1 MKPTQ
6 HAISNYEPS
15 TFRTEI
21 HSTTGECDRATNIQ
35 NAANHCSHYQ
45 LMTNPPQLSPGQR
58 VLLNDTPAE
67 VIRTQAVGDI
77 DYLRAYIEGEGAK
90 TVCLDDVKIQPSES
104 GIETLSDFQLDSLHP
119 DHEAVSA
126 QWFDLHTQATKLK
139 LAHEQGQLLSISNS
153 LVRLEPYQLDAV
165 NWVMQKLRQRAL
177 IGDDVGLG
185 KTIEAGL
192 ILKELAARN
201 RADRVLFV
209 VPAHLQKKWIRD
221 MDRFFDVD
229 LTVADR
235 AWVDGERR
243 RLGEEAN
250 IWDQDQQQLVTSMAF
265 LRRDEFQPALQDAFW
280 DVVVVDEAHKAAKRG
295 DSPSKT
301 AQMVDTITGNSDSL
315 LLLSATPHDGKGEAF
330 RSLVEYIDPFL
341 VAENRELSQE
351 TVDRVMIRRG
361 KTDIYDEDGDRVFPD
376 REVNS
381 VSISMTHDERQFY
394 RAVTDYVKNVYNRS
408 EKLNEPAVGFAMAL
422 MQKRLVSSVGAI
434 HATLRRRLDD
444 LLDEEAET
452 DGLSEEAR
460 AYLDGEDL
468 DEDDKQHA
476 EDEIAGLTVT
486 STDEQLHEEIDT
498 LRDLVSLAEDLPVD
512 SKAQK
517 VRRFISQLLEEQ
529 PNEKLLL
536 FTEYRDTLDYL
547 LEYVEDEPWADE
559 ILVIHGDV
567 DKDERARIEDEFNHG
582 QSRLLFAT
590 DAASEGIDLQH
601 SCHIMAN
608 YELPW
613 NPNRLEQR
621 IGRIHRYGQEEEVT
635 VWNFLFDDTRE
646 SEIFEMLQTKVEEIR
661 SQLGNTAD
669 VLGIL
674 DDIDV
679 DSLIMES
686 IENDEPPSATKAELE
701 ELIEERQRTLEE
713 WYERSLVDTSTFD
726 AESRRQI
733 QQVVDESADV
743 YGSEGDIREFFE
755 RAVEAFG
762 GDFEKRGTNLYEAAL
777 PDGIASPDHDATFGP
792 FTFDRDFAM
801 DHEDITYLAPD
812 TDVLQRLMARV
823 LEDERGEVGLKLLP
837 FVDTPGITYNYRVAF
852 EDGTGDVI
860 REETIPVFVDAAHED
875 AQQALGERVVEGDS
889 IAAKPDVDALQTV
902 LDAQSDLR
910 AAADRYVSA
919 RVTEIKNQ
927 LQEKRHDE
935 TARELEN
942 LEEYA
947 QSERDRIESFIKEYE
962 RKADAGSDMDIAIRG
977 QQERLEQLEARIET
991 RRNELRR
998 REQIIS
1004 LAPEV
1009 ENYCLT
1015 LPL

>member
-1 MKPTQ
+1 
-6 HAISNYEPS
+6 
-15 TFRTEI
+15 
-21 HSTTGECDRATNIQ
+21 
-35 NAANHCSHYQ
+35 
-45 LMTNPPQLSPGQR
+45 
-58 VLLNDTPAE
+58 
-67 VIRTQAVGDI
+67 
-77 DYLRAYIEGEGAK
+77 
-90 TVCLDDVKIQPSES
+90 
-104 GIETLSDFQLDSLHP
+104 
-119 DHEAVSA
+119 
-126 QWFDLHTQATKLK
+126 
-139 LAHEQGQLLSISNS
+139 
-153 LVRLEPYQLDAV
+153 
-165 NWVMQKLRQRAL
+165 
-177 IGDDVGLG
+177 
-185 KTIEAGL
+185 
-192 ILKELAARN
+192 
-201 RADRVLFV
+201 
-209 VPAHLQKKWIRD
+209 
-221 MDRFFDVD
+221 
-229 LTVADR
+229 
-235 AWVDGERR
+235 
-243 RLGEEAN
+243 
-250 IWDQDQQQLVTSMAF
+250 MAF
-265 LRRDEFQPALQDAFW
+265 LRQDEFRPALRDAFW
-280 DVVVVDEAHKAAKRG
+280 DVGVVDEAHKAAKRG
-295 DSPSKT
+295 ASPSKT
-301 AQMVDTITGNSDSL
+301 ANTVETVADNSDSL

-361 KTDIYDEDGDRVFPD
+361 KTDIYDDDGERIFPD

-381 VSISMTHDERQFY
+381 VSVSMTHDERGFY

-434 HATLRRRLDD
+434 HATLRRRLND
-444 LLDEEAET
+444 LLDEQTAT
-452 DGLSEEAR
+452 DELSEAAE

-468 DEDDKQHA
+468 NEDDKQRA
-476 EDEIAGLTVT
+476 EAEIGGLTVA
-486 STDEQLHEEIDT
+486 SNDEQLQEEIDT
-498 LRDLVSLAEDLPVD
+498 LRYLVSLAEDLPVD

-517 VRRFISQLLEEQ
+517 VRRFISQLFEEQ
-529 PNEKLLL
+529 PDEKLLL

-547 LEYVEDEPWADE
+547 LDFVKDEPWADE

-567 DKDERARIEDEFNHG
+567 DKEERTRIEDEFNHG

-621 IGRIHRYGQEEEVT
+621 IGRIHRYGQDKEVK

-661 SQLGNTAD
+661 SKLGNTAD

-686 IENDEPPSATKAELE
+686 IRNDEPPSATKEELE

-733 QQVVDESADV
+733 QEVVDDSEDV
-743 YGSEGDIREFFE
+743 YGSAGDIREFFE
-755 RAVEAFG
+755 QAVEAFG
-762 GDFEKRGTNLYEAAL
+762 GEFEKRGTNLYQAEL
-777 PDGIASPDHDATFGP
+777 PDDIRPPNVNTPFGP
-792 FTFDRDFAM
+792 FTFDREFAM
-801 DHEDITYLAPD
+801 EHEDITFVAPD

-823 LEDERGEVGLKLLP
+823 LEDDRGVVGLKLLP

-852 EDGTGDVI
+852 EDGTGEAI
-860 REETIPVFVDAAHED
+860 REETIPVFVDAEQRD
-875 AQQALGERVVEGDS
+875 AQQALGERVVEGETVS
-889 IAAKPDVDALQTV
+889 AKPDGDDLRTTMDAE
-902 LDAQSDLR
+902 DDLR
-910 AAADRYVSA
+910 AAADRYVSV
-919 RVTEIKNQ
+919 RVTEIKSN
-927 LQEKRHDE
+927 LRSKRHEE

-942 LEEYA
+942 LNEYA
-947 QSERDRIESFIKEYE
+947 QAERERIESFIEEYE
-962 RKADAGSDMDIAIRG
+962 RKSEAGSDMDIAIRG
-977 QQERLEQLEARIET
+977 QRERLEKLEDRIET
-991 RRNELRR
+991 RRQELKR
-998 REQIIS
+998 RERVIS

>member
-1 MKPTQ
+1 
-6 HAISNYEPS
+6 
-15 TFRTEI
+15 
-21 HSTTGECDRATNIQ
+21 
-35 NAANHCSHYQ
+35 
-45 LMTNPPQLSPGQR
+45 MTNSTQFSPGQR
-58 VLLNDTPAE
+58 VILNGAPAE
-67 VIRTQAVGDI
+67 VIKTQTVGEI
-77 DYLRAYIEGEGAK
+77 EYLRAYIDGEGAK
-90 TVCLDDVKIQPSES
+90 TVCLDDVEIQPNRS
-104 GIETLSDFQLDSLHP
+104 GIEELSNHQIGDLHP
-119 DHEAVSA
+119 DHDAVAA

-235 AWVDGERR
+235 AWVEGERR

-250 IWDQDQQQLVTSMAF
+250 IWNQDQQQLVTSMAF
-265 LRRDEFQPALQDAFW
+265 LRQDEFRPALQDAFW

-295 DSPSKT
+295 ESPSKT
-301 AQMVDTITGNSDSL
+301 ANMVDTVTGNSDSL

-361 KTDIYDEDGDRVFPD
+361 KTAIYDEDGERVFPD

-381 VSISMTHDERQFY
+381 VSVSMTHDERQFY

-476 EDEIAGLTVT
+476 EDEIGGLTVT
-486 STDEQLHEEIDT
+486 STDEQLQEEIDT

-529 PNEKLLL
+529 PDEKLLL

-547 LEYVEDEPWADE
+547 LDFVQDEPWADE

-567 DKDERARIEDEFNHG
+567 DKEERARIEDEFNHG

-621 IGRIHRYGQEEEVT
+621 IGRIHRYGQEEEVK

-686 IENDEPPSATKAELE
+686 IENDEPPSATKEELE
-701 ELIEERQRTLEE
+701 EMIEERQRTLEE

-733 QQVVDESADV
+733 QEVVDESEDV

-762 GDFEKRGTNLYEAAL
+762 GEFEKRGTNLYQAEL
-777 PDGIASPDHDATFGP
+777 PDGINSPGQDATFGP

-823 LEDERGEVGLKLLP
+823 LEDDRGEVGLKLLP

-860 REETIPVFVDAAHED
+860 REETIPVFVDAAQED
-875 AQQALGERVVEGDS
+875 AQQALGERVIEGNS
-889 IAAKPDVDALQTV
+889 VAAKPDVDGLRTV

-910 AAADRYVSA
+910 TAADRYVSV
-919 RVTEIKNQ
+919 RVNEIKNY
-927 LQEKRHDE
+927 LQEKRYEE

-947 QSERDRIESFIKEYE
+947 QAERERIESFIEEYE

-977 QQERLEQLEARIET
+977 QQERLEQLEDRIET
-991 RRNELRR
+991 RREELRR

>member
-1 MKPTQ
+1 MTD
-6 HAISNYEPS
+6 A
-15 TFRTEI
+15 TF
-21 HSTTGECDRATNIQ
+21 
-35 NAANHCSHYQ
+35 
-45 LMTNPPQLSPGQR
+45 SPGQQI
-58 VLLNDTPAE
+58 VLNGTSAE
-67 VIRTQAVGDI
+67 VIQTRTVGDI
-77 DYLRAYIEGEGAK
+77 EYLRAYIDGEGVK
-90 TVCLDDVKIQPSES
+90 TVCLDDVDVQPHQTGLERLPSQ
-104 GIETLSDFQLDSLHP
+104 QLDDLHP
-119 DHEAVSA
+119 DHDSVSA

-153 LVRLEPYQLDAV
+153 LVRLEPYQLACV

-192 ILKELAARN
+192 ILKELSARN
-201 RADRVLFV
+201 CADRVLFV

-221 MDRFFDVD
+221 MDRFFDID

-235 AWVDGERR
+235 AWVEGERR
-243 RLGEEAN
+243 RLGEETN
-250 IWDQDQQQLVTSMAF
+250 IWNQDQQQLVTSMAF
-265 LRRDEFQPALQDAFW
+265 LRQDEFRPALRDAFW

-301 AQMVDTITGNSDSL
+301 ANMVETVAGNSDSL

-330 RSLVEYIDPFL
+330 RSLIEYIDPFL
-341 VAENRELSQE
+341 VGENRELGQE

-361 KTDIYDEDGDRVFPD
+361 KTDIYDDDGERIFPD

-381 VSISMTHDERQFY
+381 ASVSMTHDERQFY

-434 HATLRRRLDD
+434 HATLRRRLTD
-444 LLDEEAET
+444 LLDEQTAT
-452 DGLSEEAR
+452 DELSEEAE

-468 DEDDKQHA
+468 DEDDKQQA
-476 EDEIAGLTVT
+476 EDEIAGLTIA
-486 STDEQLHEEIDT
+486 SNDEQLQEEIDT

-529 PNEKLLL
+529 PDEKLLL

-547 LEYVEDEPWADE
+547 LEFVQDEPWADE

-567 DKDERARIEDEFNHG
+567 DKEERAHIEDEFNHG

-621 IGRIHRYGQEEEVT
+621 IGRIHRYGQDKEVK
-635 VWNFLFDDTRE
+635 VWNFLFEDTRE

-661 SQLGNTAD
+661 SKLGNTAD

-686 IENDEPPSATKAELE
+686 IQNDEPPSATKEELE
-701 ELIEERQRTLEE
+701 ELIEERQRTLKE

-733 QQVVDESADV
+733 QEVVDESEDV

-755 RAVEAFG
+755 QAVRAFG
-762 GDFEKRGTNLYEAAL
+762 GEFENRGTNLYQAEL
-777 PDGIASPDHDATFGP
+777 PKDIRPPNVDATFGP
-792 FTFDRDFAM
+792 FTFDREFAM
-801 DHEDITYLAPD
+801 EHEDITFVAPD

-823 LEDERGEVGLKLLP
+823 LEDDRGEVGLKLLP

-852 EDGTGDVI
+852 EDGTRKVI
-860 REETIPVFVDAAHED
+860 REETIPVFVDAEQRD
-875 AQQALGERVVEGDS
+875 AQQALGERVVEGETVS
-889 IAAKPDVDALQTV
+889 AKPDATDLRAVMDAE
-902 LDAQSDLR
+902 DNLR
-910 AAADRYVSA
+910 AAADRYVSV
-919 RVTEIKNQ
+919 RVDEIKGD
-927 LQEKRHDE
+927 LRSKRNEE

-942 LEEYA
+942 LNEYA
-947 QSERDRIESFIKEYE
+947 QAERERIESFIEEYE
-962 RKADAGSDMDIAIRG
+962 RKSKAGSDMDIAIRG
-977 QQERLEQLEARIET
+977 QRERLEKLEERIET
-991 RRNELRR
+991 RRGELKR
-998 REQIIS
+998 REQVIS
-1004 LAPEV
+1004 LAPKV
-1009 ENYCLT
+1009 ENYCLA

>member
-1 MKPTQ
+1 M
-6 HAISNYEPS
+6 S
-15 TFRTEI
+15 EI
-21 HSTTGECDRATNIQ
+21 VF
-35 NAANHCSHYQ
+35 
-45 LMTNPPQLSPGQR
+45 SPGQQ
-58 VLLNDTPAE
+58 VLLNGRSAE
-67 VIRTQAVGDI
+67 VIQTQTVGDI
-77 DYLRAYIEGEGAK
+77 EYLRVYIDGGGTK
-90 TVCLDDVKIQPSES
+90 TVCLDDVDIEVEQS
-104 GIETLSDFQLDSLHP
+104 GIDSLADQQPENLHP

-153 LVRLEPYQLDAV
+153 LVRLEPYQLACV

-192 ILKELAARN
+192 ILKELSARN

-221 MDRFFDVD
+221 MDRFFDID

-235 AWVDGERR
+235 AWVEGERR

-250 IWDQDQQQLVTSMAF
+250 IWNQDHQQLVTSMAF
-265 LRRDEFQPALQDAFW
+265 LRQEEFRPALQDAFW

-295 DSPSKT
+295 ESPSKT
-301 AQMVDTITGNSDSL
+301 AKTIETVAGTSDSL

-341 VAENRELSQE
+341 VAEDQELSQE

-361 KTDIYDEDGDRVFPD
+361 KTDIFDDDGERIFPD

-394 RAVTDYVKNVYNRS
+394 RAVTDYVQNVYNRS
-408 EKLNEPAVGFAMAL
+408 DKLNEPAVGFAMAL

-434 HATLRRRLDD
+434 HATLRRRLED
-444 LLDEEAET
+444 LLDEEATTEE
-452 DGLSEEAR
+452 LSEDAE
-460 AYLDGEDL
+460 AYLDGQDL
-468 DEDDKQHA
+468 DEDAKQLA
-476 EDEIAGLTVT
+476 EDELAGLTIA
-486 STDEQLHEEIDT
+486 SNDAQLEEEIDT
-498 LRDLVSLAEDLPVD
+498 LRDLVALAEDLPVD

-529 PNEKLLL
+529 PEEKLLL

-547 LEYVEDEPWADE
+547 LEFVEDEPWADE
-559 ILVIHGDV
+559 ILVIHGGV
-567 DKDERARIEDEFNHG
+567 DKEERARIEDEFNHG

-621 IGRIHRYGQEEEVT
+621 IGRIHRYGQEDEVK
-635 VWNFLFDDTRE
+635 VWNFLFEDTRE

-661 SQLGNTAD
+661 TKLGNTAD

-679 DSLIMES
+679 DGLIMKS
-686 IENDEPPSATKAELE
+686 IQNDDPPSATKEELE
-701 ELIEERQRTLEE
+701 EMIEERQQTLEE
-713 WYERSLVDTSTFD
+713 WYDRSLVDTSTFD
-726 AESRRQI
+726 AESRQQI
-733 QQVVDESADV
+733 QEVVDDSEDV
-743 YGSEGDIREFFE
+743 YGSAGDIRDFFQQ
-755 RAVEAFG
+755 AVEAFG
-762 GDFEKRGTNLYEAAL
+762 GEFEKRGTNLYEATL
-777 PDGIASPDHDATFGP
+777 PAELHPTTGDEPYGP
-792 FTFDRDFAM
+792 FTFDREFAM
-801 DHEDITYLAPD
+801 DHEDITYIAPD
-812 TDVLQRLMARV
+812 TKVVQQLMERV
-823 LEDERGEVGLKLLP
+823 LNDSRGEVGIKLLP

-852 EDGTGDVI
+852 EDGTGEIV
-860 REETIPVFVDAAHED
+860 REETLPVFVDVDQQD
-875 AQQALGERVVEGDS
+875 AQQVLGERVIEGDTVT
-889 IAAKPDVDALQTV
+889 AKPAVDEVRTV
-902 LDAQSDLR
+902 LDAREELR
-910 AAADRYVSA
+910 NAADRYVSA
-919 RVTEIKNQ
+919 QVNEIKAD
-927 LQEKRHDE
+927 LQEMRHEE
-935 TARELEN
+935 TTRELEN
-942 LEEYA
+942 LDEYA
-947 QSERDRIESFIKEYE
+947 QAERERIESFIEDYE
-962 RKADAGSDMDIAIRG
+962 RKAEAGSDMDIAIRG
-977 QQERLEQLEARIET
+977 QQERLEQLQERIDT
-991 RRNELRR
+991 RRAELKR

-1004 LAPEV
+1004 LAPTV
-1009 ENYCLT
+1009 DNYCLT
-1015 LPL
+1015 FPL

>member
-1 MKPTQ
+1 V
-6 HAISNYEPS
+6 I
-15 TFRTEI
+15 
-21 HSTTGECDRATNIQ
+21 
-35 NAANHCSHYQ
+35 
-45 LMTNPPQLSPGQR
+45 
-58 VLLNDTPAE
+58 LNDTPAE
-67 VIRTQAVGDI
+67 VIRTRTVGDTE
-77 DYLRAYIEGEGAK
+77 YLRAYIDGEGVK
-90 TVCLDDVKIQPSES
+90 TVCLDDVDVQPYQS
-104 GIETLSDFQLDSLHP
+104 GLDELDDQQLDTLHP
-119 DHEAVSA
+119 DHDAVSA

-192 ILKELAARN
+192 ILKELSARN

-250 IWDQDQQQLVTSMAF
+250 IWNQDQQQLVTSMAF
-265 LRRDEFQPALQDAFW
+265 LRQDEFRPALRDAFW

-301 AQMVDTITGNSDSL
+301 AKMVDAVTGNSDPL

-330 RSLVEYIDPFL
+330 RSLVEYVDPFL
-341 VAENRELSQE
+341 VAENRELPQD

-361 KTDIYDEDGDRVFPD
+361 KTDIYDDDGERVFPD
-376 REVNS
+376 REVDS
-381 VSISMTHDERQFY
+381 VSVSMTHDERQFY

-444 LLDEEAET
+444 LLDEEAAT
-452 DGLSEEAR
+452 DGLSEEAQ
-460 AYLDGEDL
+460 AYLEGEDL
-468 DEDDKQHA
+468 DEDDKQNA
-476 EDEIAGLTVT
+476 EDEIAGLTVI
-486 STDEQLHEEIDT
+486 SNDNQLQKEIDT
-498 LRDLVSLAEDLPVD
+498 LRDLVSLAESLPVD

-529 PNEKLLL
+529 PGEKLLL

-547 LEYVEDEPWADE
+547 LDFVEDEPWADE

-567 DKDERARIEDEFNHG
+567 DKEERARIEDEFNHG

-621 IGRIHRYGQEEEVT
+621 IGRIHRYGQDKEVK

-679 DSLIMES
+679 DSIIMES

-733 QQVVDESADV
+733 QQVVDESEDV

-755 RAVEAFG
+755 RAIEAFG
-762 GDFEKRGTNLYEAAL
+762 GNFERRGTNLYQAEL
-777 PDGIASPDHDATFGP
+777 PEGINSPDQDSTFGP

-801 DHEDITYLAPD
+801 EHEDITYLAPD

-837 FVDTPGITYNYRVAF
+837 FIDTPGITYNYRVAF

-860 REETIPVFVDAAHED
+860 REETIPVFVDAGQRD
-875 AQQALGERVVEGDS
+875 AQQALGERVVEGDTV
-889 IAAKPDVDALQTV
+889 AAKPDEDDLRSV
-902 LDAQSDLR
+902 LDTQDDLR

-919 RVTEIKNQ
+919 RVSEIKDTLRN
-927 LQEKRHDE
+927 KRHE
-935 TARELEN
+935 EASRELQD
-942 LEEYA
+942 LDKYA
-947 QSERDRIESFIKEYE
+947 QSERERIESFIEDYE

-977 QQERLEQLEARIET
+977 QQERLEQLEDRIET
-991 RRNELRR
+991 RREELQR

-1004 LAPEV
+1004 IAPEV

>member
-1 MKPTQ
+1 
-6 HAISNYEPS
+6 
-15 TFRTEI
+15 
-21 HSTTGECDRATNIQ
+21 
-35 NAANHCSHYQ
+35 
-45 LMTNPPQLSPGQR
+45 MTNPTQFSPGQR
-58 VLLNDTPAE
+58 VILNGAPAE
-67 VIRTQAVGDI
+67 VIKTQTVGEI
-77 DYLRAYIEGEGAK
+77 EYLRAYIDGESAK
-90 TVCLDDVKIQPSES
+90 TVCLDDVEIQPHRS
-104 GIETLSDFQLDSLHP
+104 GLEELSNQRIDDLHP
-119 DHEAVSA
+119 DHDAVSA

-250 IWDQDQQQLVTSMAF
+250 IWNQDQQQLVTSMAF
-265 LRRDEFQPALQDAFW
+265 LRQDEFRPALRDAFW
-280 DVVVVDEAHKAAKRG
+280 DVVVIDEAHKAAKRG
-295 DSPSKT
+295 ESPSKT
-301 AQMVDTITGNSDSL
+301 ANMVDTVTGTSDSL

-341 VAENRELSQE
+341 VAEDRELSQE

-361 KTDIYDEDGDRVFPD
+361 KTDIYDEDGERVFPD

-381 VSISMTHDERQFY
+381 VSVSMTHDERQFY
-394 RAVTDYVKNVYNRS
+394 RAVTDYVQNVYNRS

-444 LLDEEAET
+444 LLNEEADT

-486 STDEQLHEEIDT
+486 STDEQLQEEIDT

-529 PNEKLLL
+529 PDEKLLL

-547 LEYVEDEPWADE
+547 LEYVQDEPWTDE

-567 DKDERARIEDEFNHG
+567 DKDERTRIEDEFNRG

-601 SCHIMAN
+601 SCHTMAN

-621 IGRIHRYGQEEEVT
+621 IGRIHRYGQEEEVKL
-635 VWNFLFDDTRE
+635 WNFLFDDTRE
-646 SEIFEMLQTKVEEIR
+646 SEIFEMLQNKVEEIR

-686 IENDEPPSATKAELE
+686 IENDEPASATREELE
-701 ELIEERQRTLEE
+701 EMIEERQRTLEE

-733 QQVVDESADV
+733 QEVVDESEDV

-755 RAVEAFG
+755 QAIEAFG
-762 GDFEKRGTNLYEAAL
+762 GEFEKRGTNLYQAEL
-777 PDGIASPDHDATFGP
+777 PEDIRPPNTDATFGP
-792 FTFDRDFAM
+792 FTFDREFAM
-801 DHEDITYLAPD
+801 EHEDITFVAPD

-823 LEDERGEVGLKLLP
+823 LEDDRGEVGLKLLP
-837 FVDTPGITYNYRVAF
+837 FVDTPGITYDYRVSF
-852 EDGTGDVI
+852 EDGTGEVI
-860 REETIPVFVDAAHED
+860 REETIPIFVDAEQRD
-875 AQQALGERVVEGDS
+875 AQQALGERVVEGETVS
-889 IAAKPDVDALQTV
+889 AKPDGNNLRTVIDAE
-902 LDAQSDLR
+902 DDLR
-910 AAADRYVSA
+910 GAADRYVSV
-919 RVTEIKNQ
+919 RVNEIKSK
-927 LQEKRHDE
+927 LRSKRHEE
-935 TARELEN
+935 TAQELEN
-942 LEEYA
+942 LEQYA
-947 QSERDRIESFIKEYE
+947 RAERERIESFIEEYE
-962 RKADAGSDMDIAIRG
+962 RKSEAGSDMDIAIRS
-977 QQERLEQLEARIET
+977 QRERLEKLEERIET
-991 RRNELRR
+991 RRQELKR
-998 REQIIS
+998 REQVIS

>member
-1 MKPTQ
+1 MT
-6 HAISNYEPS
+6 
-15 TFRTEI
+15 
-21 HSTTGECDRATNIQ
+21 
-35 NAANHCSHYQ
+35 ANF
-45 LMTNPPQLSPGQR
+45 SPGQR
-58 VLLNDTPAE
+58 VMLNGSRAE
-67 VIRTQAVGDI
+67 VIQTQTVGNL
-77 DYLRAYIEGEGAK
+77 DYIRAYIDGKGVK
-90 TVCLDDVKIQPSES
+90 TVCLDDVDVEPCQDQLK
-104 GIETLSDFQLDSLHP
+104 TLASQQLDELHP
-119 DHEAVSA
+119 NHDTVSA

-192 ILKELAARN
+192 ILKELSARN

-221 MDRFFDVD
+221 MDRFFDID

-235 AWVDGERR
+235 AWVEGERR
-243 RLGEEAN
+243 RLGEETN
-250 IWDQDQQQLVTSMAF
+250 IWEQDQQQLVTSMAF
-265 LRRDEFQPALQDAFW
+265 LRQDEFQPELRDAFW
-280 DVVVVDEAHKAAKRG
+280 DAVVVDEAHKAAKRG

-301 AQMVDTITGNSDSL
+301 ANMAETVTGNSDSL

-330 RSLVEYIDPFL
+330 RSLVEYVDPFL
-341 VAENRELSQE
+341 VAEDRELSRE

-361 KTDIYDEDGDRVFPD
+361 KEGIYDEDGERVFPD

-381 VSISMTHDERQFY
+381 VSVRMTHDEKQFY
-394 RAVTDYVKNVYNRS
+394 REVTDYVKNVYNRS

-434 HATLRRRLDD
+434 HATLRRRLTD
-444 LLDEEAET
+444 LLDEETAAGEF
-452 DGLSEEAR
+452 SEAAQ

-468 DEDDKQHA
+468 EEDDKQRA
-476 EDEIAGLTVT
+476 EDEIAGITVV
-486 STDEQLHEEIDT
+486 SDDDQLQEEIDT
-498 LRDLVSLAEDLPVD
+498 LRDLVSLAENLPVD

-517 VRRFISQLLEEQ
+517 VRRFITELLEEQ

-547 LEYVEDEPWADE
+547 LEFVQDEPWADE

-567 DKDERARIEDEFNHG
+567 DKEERTRIEDEFNHG

-621 IGRIHRYGQEEEVT
+621 IGRIHRYGQEKEVK

-646 SEIFEMLQTKVEEIR
+646 SEIFDLLQTKVEEIR
-661 SQLGNTAD
+661 SKLGNTAD
-669 VLGIL
+669 VLGML
-674 DDIDV
+674 DDVDV

-686 IENDEPPSATKAELE
+686 IQNDKPPSATKRELE
-701 ELIEERQRTLEE
+701 ELIDERQRTLEE

-733 QQVVDESADV
+733 QEIVDDSENV

-755 RAVEAFG
+755 QAVTAFG
-762 GDFEKRGTNLYEAAL
+762 GEFRKKGTNLYEAEL
-777 PDGIASPDHDATFGP
+777 PAEIHPSSVDAPFGP
-792 FTFDRDFAM
+792 FTFDRDYAM
-801 DHEDITYLAPD
+801 EHDGITYLAPD

-823 LEDERGEVGLKLLP
+823 LDNERGTVGLKMLP
-837 FVDTPGITYNYRVAF
+837 FVDSPGITYNYRVSF
-852 EDGTGDVI
+852 EDGTGELI
-860 REETIPVFVDAAHED
+860 REETIPVFVDAAQRD
-875 AQQALGERVVEGDS
+875 AQQALGEKVIGGDTVTG
-889 IAAKPDVDALQTV
+889 KPDASELRSV
-902 LDAQSDLR
+902 LDVEDSLR
-910 AAADRYVSA
+910 TAADRYVS
-919 RVTEIKNQ
+919 VQVNEIKSS
-927 LQEKRHDE
+927 LRSSRHTE
-935 TARELEN
+935 TAQELEN
-942 LEEYA
+942 LNEYA
-947 QSERDRIESFIKEYE
+947 QAERERIESFIDKYK
-962 RKADAGSDMDIAIRG
+962 RKAEGGSDMNIAIRG
-977 QQERLEQLEARIET
+977 QRERLEKLEQRIEN
-991 RRNELRR
+991 RRQELRQ
-998 REQIIS
+998 REKVIS

-1009 ENYCLT
+1009 ENYCLS

>member
-1 MKPTQ
+1 MSDI
-6 HAISNYEPS
+6 A
-15 TFRTEI
+15 F
-21 HSTTGECDRATNIQ
+21 
-35 NAANHCSHYQ
+35 
-45 LMTNPPQLSPGQR
+45 SPGQQ
-58 VLLNDTPAE
+58 VLLNGRSAE
-67 VIRTQAVGDI
+67 VIQTQTVGDI
-77 DYLRAYIEGEGAK
+77 EYLRVYIDGDGTK
-90 TVCLDDVKIQPSES
+90 TVCLEDVDIEPKQS
-104 GIETLSDFQLDSLHP
+104 GIDGLGDLQLEDYHP

-153 LVRLEPYQLDAV
+153 LVRLEPYQLACV

-192 ILKELAARN
+192 ILKELSARN

-221 MDRFFDVD
+221 MDRFFDID

-235 AWVDGERR
+235 AWVEGERR

-250 IWDQDQQQLVTSMAF
+250 IWNQDHQQLVTSMAF
-265 LRRDEFQPALQDAFW
+265 LRQEEFRPALQDAFW

-295 DSPSKT
+295 ESPSKT
-301 AQMVDTITGNSDSL
+301 AKTIDTVAGTSDSL

-341 VAENRELSQE
+341 VAEDQELSQE

-361 KTDIYDEDGDRVFPD
+361 KTDIFDDDGERIFPD

-381 VSISMTHDERQFY
+381 VSVSMTHDERQFY

-408 EKLNEPAVGFAMAL
+408 DKLNEPAVGFAMAL

-444 LLDEEAET
+444 LLDEEAATEE
-452 DGLSEEAR
+452 LSADAE

-468 DEDDKQHA
+468 DEDAKQNA
-476 EDEIAGLTVT
+476 ENELAGLTIA
-486 STDEQLHEEIDT
+486 SNDAQLEEEIDT
-498 LRDLVSLAEDLPVD
+498 LRDLVALAEDLPVD

-547 LEYVEDEPWADE
+547 LDFVEDEPWADE

-621 IGRIHRYGQEEEVT
+621 IGRIHRYGQDKEVK
-635 VWNFLFDDTRE
+635 VWNFLFEDTRE

-661 SQLGNTAD
+661 TKLGNTAD

-679 DSLIMES
+679 DGLIMES
-686 IENDEPPSATKAELE
+686 IQNDDPPSATKEELE
-701 ELIEERQRTLEE
+701 EMIEERQQTLEE

-726 AESRRQI
+726 AESRQQI
-733 QQVVDESADV
+733 QEVVDASEDV
-743 YGSEGDIREFFE
+743 YGSAGDIREFFQQ
-755 RAVEAFG
+755 AVEAFG
-762 GDFEKRGTNLYEAAL
+762 GEFEKRGTNLYEATL
-777 PDGIASPDHDATFGP
+777 PAELHPTTEDEPYGP

-801 DHEDITYLAPD
+801 DHEDITYIAPD
-812 TDVLQRLMARV
+812 TDVVQQLMTRV
-823 LEDERGEVGLKLLP
+823 LDDSRGEVGIKLLP

-852 EDGTGDVI
+852 EDGTGEIV
-860 REETIPVFVDAAHED
+860 REETLPVFVDVDQQD
-875 AQQALGERVVEGDS
+875 AQQVLGERVIEGDTVT
-889 IAAKPDVDALQTV
+889 AKPDMD
-902 LDAQSDLR
+902 DLR
-910 AAADRYVSA
+910 AVLDTKDELRKAADRYVSA
-919 RVTEIKNQ
+919 QVNEIKAD
-927 LQEKRHDE
+927 LQEMRHEE
-935 TARELEN
+935 TTRELEN
-942 LEEYA
+942 LDEYA
-947 QSERDRIESFIKEYE
+947 QAERERIESFIQEYE
-962 RKADAGSDMDIAIRG
+962 RKAEAGSDMDIAIRG
-977 QQERLEQLEARIET
+977 QQERLEQLKDRIET
-991 RRNELRR
+991 RRAELKR

-1004 LAPEV
+1004 LAPTV
-1009 ENYCLT
+1009 DNYCLT
-1015 LPL
+1015 FPL

>member
-1 MKPTQ
+1 M
-6 HAISNYEPS
+6 I
-15 TFRTEI
+15 
-21 HSTTGECDRATNIQ
+21 
-35 NAANHCSHYQ
+35 
-45 LMTNPPQLSPGQR
+45 
-58 VLLNDTPAE
+58 LNGASAE
-67 VIRTQAVGDI
+67 VIQTRTVGDLQ
-77 DYLRAYIEGEGAK
+77 YLRAYIDGEGVK
-90 TVCLDDVKIQPSES
+90 TVCLDDVEIQPRQDP
-104 GIETLSDFQLDSLHP
+104 IDTVSDQQLESLHP
-119 DHEAVSA
+119 DHDAVSA

-153 LVRLEPYQLDAV
+153 LVRLEPYQLACV

-192 ILKELAARN
+192 ILKELSARN

-209 VPAHLQKKWIRD
+209 VPAHLQKKWVRD
-221 MDRFFDVD
+221 MDRFFDVN

-235 AWVDGERR
+235 AWVEGERR

-250 IWDQDQQQLVTSMAF
+250 IWNQDQQQLVTSMAF
-265 LRRDEFQPALQDAFW
+265 VRQDEFRPALEDVFW

-301 AQMVDTITGNSDSL
+301 SNAVDTITGNSDSL

-330 RSLVEYIDPFL
+330 RSLVEYVDPFL
-341 VAENRELSQE
+341 VAEDRELTQE
-351 TVDRVMIRRG
+351 AVDRVMIRRG
-361 KTDIYDEDGDRVFPD
+361 KEGLYDDNGERIFPD
-376 REVNS
+376 REVSS
-381 VSISMTHDERQFY
+381 VSVQMTHDERQFY
-394 RAVTDYVKNVYNRS
+394 RGVTDYVKHVYNRS

-434 HATLRRRLDD
+434 HSTLRRRLNN
-444 LLDEEAET
+444 LLDEETAT
-452 DGLSEEAR
+452 DDLSEETE

-468 DEDDKQHA
+468 DEDGKQQA
-476 EDEIAGLTVT
+476 EDEIAGVTVAT
-486 STDEQLHEEIDT
+486 NDEQLQEEIDT
-498 LRDLVSLAEDLPVD
+498 LRDLVALAEGLPVD

-547 LEYVEDEPWADE
+547 LEFVQDEPWADE

-567 DKDERARIEDEFNHG
+567 DKEDRARIEEEFNHG

-621 IGRIHRYGQEEEVT
+621 IGRIHRYGQEKEVK
-635 VWNFLFDDTRE
+635 VWNFLFEDTRE
-646 SEIFEMLQTKVEEIR
+646 SEIFEMLQHKVDEIR
-661 SQLGNTAD
+661 SKLGNTAD
-669 VLGIL
+669 VLGML

-679 DSLIMES
+679 DSLIMKS
-686 IENDEPPSATKAELE
+686 IQNDEPASATKEELE
-701 ELIEERQRTLEE
+701 EMIEERQRTLEE
-713 WYERSLVDTSTFD
+713 WYERSLVETSTFD

-733 QQVVDESADV
+733 QEVVDDSEDV

-755 RAVEAFG
+755 QAVTAFG
-762 GDFEKRGTNLYEAAL
+762 GEFEKQGTNLYRAEL
-777 PDGIASPDHDATFGP
+777 PEGLRPSNGDESYGP

-801 DHEDITYLAPD
+801 EHEGITYLAPD

-823 LEDERGEVGLKLLP
+823 LDDERGEVGLKLLP
-837 FVDTPGITYNYRVAF
+837 FVDSPGITYNYRVAF
-852 EDGTGDVI
+852 EDGTGEVI
-860 REETIPVFVDAAHED
+860 REETIPVFVDAEQQD
-875 AQQALGERVVEGDS
+875 AQRALGERVVEGETVS
-889 IAAKPDVDALQTV
+889 AKPEVAHLQQTLAV
-902 LDAQSDLR
+902 RDELR
-910 AAADRYVSA
+910 TAADRYVSI
-919 RVTEIKNQ
+919 RVNEIKAE
-927 LQEKRHDE
+927 LGASRHEE

-942 LEEYA
+942 LNEYA
-947 QSERDRIESFIKEYE
+947 QAERERIEAFIEEYQ
-962 RKADAGSDMDIAIRG
+962 RKAEGGSDMNIAIRG
-977 QQERLEQLEARIET
+977 QQERLEKLESRIE
-991 RRNELRR
+991 RRRKELRQ
-998 REQIIS
+998 RERVIS

>member
-1 MKPTQ
+1 MTD
-6 HAISNYEPS
+6 A
-15 TFRTEI
+15 TF
-21 HSTTGECDRATNIQ
+21 
-35 NAANHCSHYQ
+35 
-45 LMTNPPQLSPGQR
+45 SPGQQ
-58 VLLNDTPAE
+58 VILNGTSAE
-67 VIRTQAVGDI
+67 VIQTRTVGDI
-77 DYLRAYIEGEGAK
+77 EYLRAYIDGEGVK
-90 TVCLDDVKIQPSES
+90 TVCLDDVDVQPHQTGLERLS
-104 GIETLSDFQLDSLHP
+104 GRQLDDPHP
-119 DHEAVSA
+119 DHDSVSA
-126 QWFDLHTQATKLK
+126 QWFGLHTQATKLK

-153 LVRLEPYQLDAV
+153 LVRLEPYQLACV

-192 ILKELAARN
+192 ILKELSARN

-221 MDRFFDVD
+221 MNRFFDVE

-235 AWVDGERR
+235 AWVEGERR

-250 IWDQDQQQLVTSMAF
+250 IWNQDNQRLVTSMAF
-265 LRRDEFQPALQDAFW
+265 LRQDEFQPALRDAFW

-301 AQMVDTITGNSDSL
+301 AQMAETVAGNSDSL
-315 LLLSATPHDGKGEAF
+315 LLLSATPHDGKGEGF
-330 RSLVEYIDPFL
+330 RSLVEYIDPLL
-341 VAENRELSQE
+341 VAEDQELSQE
-351 TVDRVMIRRG
+351 AVDRVMMRRG
-361 KTDIYDEDGDRVFPD
+361 KTDLYDDDGERIFPD

-381 VSISMTHDERQFY
+381 VSVQMTHDERQFY
-394 RAVTDYVKNVYNRS
+394 RGVTDYVKHVYNRS
-408 EKLNEPAVGFAMAL
+408 EQLNEPAVGFAMAL

-434 HATLRRRLDD
+434 EATLRRRLND
-444 LLDEEAET
+444 LLDEEAEA
-452 DGLSEEAR
+452 DDLSEEAM

-468 DEDDKQHA
+468 EEDDKLQA
-476 EDEIAGLTVT
+476 EDEIAGLTVP
-486 STDEQLHEEIDT
+486 SNDEQLQEEIDT
-498 LRDLVSLAEDLPVD
+498 LRNLVSLAEGLPVD

-529 PNEKLLL
+529 PDEKLLL

-547 LEYVEDEPWADE
+547 LEFVQDEPWADE

-567 DKDERARIEDEFNHG
+567 DKEERARIEEEFNHG

-621 IGRIHRYGQEEEVT
+621 IGRIHRYGQDREVK
-635 VWNFLFDDTRE
+635 VWNFLFEYTRE
-646 SEIFEMLQTKVEEIR
+646 SEIFELLQTKVEEIR
-661 SQLGNTAD
+661 SKLGNTAD
-669 VLGIL
+669 VLGML

-679 DSLIMES
+679 DSLIMDS
-686 IENDEPPSATKAELE
+686 IQDDEPPSATKEELE
-701 ELIEERQRTLEE
+701 EMIEERQRTLKE

-733 QQVVDESADV
+733 QEVVDASEDV
-743 YGSEGDIREFFE
+743 YGSAGDIREFFQQ
-755 RAVEAFG
+755 AVEAFG
-762 GDFEKRGTNLYEAAL
+762 GEFEKRGTNLYQAEL
-777 PDGIASPDHDATFGP
+777 PEGIRSPGTDATFGP

-801 DHEDITYLAPD
+801 EHEDISFVAPD
-812 TDVLQRLMARV
+812 SDVLQRLMARV
-823 LEDERGEVGLKLLP
+823 LEDDRGEVGLKLLP

-852 EDGTGDVI
+852 EDGTGEVI
-860 REETIPVFVDAAHED
+860 REETIPVFVDAEQKD
-875 AQQALGERVVEGDS
+875 AQQALGERVVEGETVS
-889 IAAKPDVDALQTV
+889 AKPDTSDLRTV
-902 LDAQSDLR
+902 LDTESELR
-910 AAADRYVSA
+910 TAADRYLSV
-919 RVTEIKNQ
+919 RINEIKAD
-927 LQEKRHDE
+927 LAAERYEE

-942 LEEYA
+942 LDEYA
-947 QSERDRIESFIKEYE
+947 QVERERIEAFIDDYE
-962 RKADAGSDMDIAIRG
+962 RKSEAGSDMDIAIRG
-977 QQERLEQLEARIET
+977 QQQRLEKLET
-991 RRNELRR
+991 RIKARRQELEKRK
-998 REQIIS
+998 QVIS
-1004 LAPEV
+1004 IAPEV

>member
-1 MKPTQ
+1 MTD
-6 HAISNYEPS
+6 S
-15 TFRTEI
+15 T
-21 HSTTGECDRATNIQ
+21 H
-35 NAANHCSHYQ
+35 
-45 LMTNPPQLSPGQR
+45 LSPGQR
-58 VLLNDTPAE
+58 VTLNGESAE
-67 VIRTQAVGDI
+67 VIKTRTVGEI
-77 DYLRAYIEGEGAK
+77 EYLRAYIDGEGVK
-90 TVCLDDVKIQPSES
+90 TVSLDDVKVQPHRT
-104 GIETLSDFQLDSLHP
+104 GIEELSDHQPDELHP
-119 DHEAVSA
+119 DHDAVSA

-153 LVRLEPYQLDAV
+153 LVRLEPYQLNAV

-221 MDRFFDVD
+221 MDRFFDVN

-235 AWVDGERR
+235 AWVEGERR

-250 IWDQDQQQLVTSMAF
+250 IWNQGQQQLVTSMAF
-265 LRRDEFQPALQDAFW
+265 LRQDEFRPALRDAFW
-280 DVVVVDEAHKAAKRG
+280 DVVVVDEAHKAATRG
-295 DSPSKT
+295 NSPSKT
-301 AQMVDTITGNSDSL
+301 ANMVDTVTGNSDSL

-351 TVDRVMIRRG
+351 AVDRVMIRRG
-361 KTDIYDEDGDRVFPD
+361 KTDIYDGDGERVFPD

-381 VSISMTHDERQFY
+381 VSVSMTHDERQFY

-444 LLDEEAET
+444 LLDEEAAT

-476 EDEIAGLTVT
+476 EGEIAGLTVT
-486 STDEQLHEEIDT
+486 STDEQLKEEIDT

-529 PNEKLLL
+529 PDEKLLL
-536 FTEYRDTLDYL
+536 FMEYRDTLDYL
-547 LEYVEDEPWADE
+547 LDFVQDEPWADE

-567 DKDERARIEDEFNHG
+567 DKEERARIEDEFNHG
-582 QSRLLFAT
+582 QSRFLFAT

-613 NPNRLEQR
+613 NPNQLEQR
-621 IGRIHRYGQEEEVT
+621 IGRIHRYGQEEEVK
-635 VWNFLFDDTRE
+635 VWNFLFEDTRE

-686 IENDEPPSATKAELE
+686 IENDEPPSATKEELE
-701 ELIEERQRTLEE
+701 EMIEERQQTLEE

-733 QQVVDESADV
+733 QEVVDESEHV

-755 RAVEAFG
+755 LAIEAFG
-762 GDFEKRGTNLYEAAL
+762 GEFEKRGTNLYKAEL
-777 PDGIASPDHDATFGP
+777 PDGINQPGQDTMFGP

-801 DHEDITYLAPD
+801 DHEGITYLAPD

-852 EDGTGDVI
+852 EDGTGEVI
-860 REETIPVFVDAAHED
+860 REETIPVFVDAEQED
-875 AQQALGERVVEGDS
+875 ARRALGERVVEGETVV
-889 IAAKPDVDALQTV
+889 AQPDGDDLRTV
-902 LDAQSDLR
+902 LDAEDDLR
-910 AAADRYVSA
+910 TAADRYVSA
-919 RVTEIKNQ
+919 RVNEIKADIRT
-927 LQEKRHDE
+927 KRHEE
-935 TARELEN
+935 TTRELGN
-942 LEEYA
+942 LDEYA
-947 QSERDRIESFIKEYE
+947 QAERERIESFIEEYE
-962 RKADAGSDMDIAIRG
+962 RKAEAGSDMDIAIRG
-977 QQERLEQLEARIET
+977 QRERLEQLEVRIET
-991 RRNELRR
+991 RREELQR
-998 REQIIS
+998 REQVIS

>member
-1 MKPTQ
+1 
-6 HAISNYEPS
+6 
-15 TFRTEI
+15 
-21 HSTTGECDRATNIQ
+21 
-35 NAANHCSHYQ
+35 
-45 LMTNPPQLSPGQR
+45 MTNPPQLSPGQR

-77 DYLRAYIEGEGAK
+77 EYLRAYIEGEGAK

-341 VAENRELSQE
+341 VAENRDLSQE

-381 VSISMTHDERQFY
+381 VSVSMTHDERQFY

-468 DEDDKQHA
+468 DEDDKEHA

-486 STDEQLHEEIDT
+486 STDDQLHEEIDT

-536 FTEYRDTLDYL
+536 FTEYRDTLEYL
-547 LEYVEDEPWADE
+547 LEYVADEPWADE

-567 DKDERARIEDEFNHG
+567 DKEERARIEDEFNHG

-701 ELIEERQRTLEE
+701 ELIEERQRTLKE

-1015 LPL
+1015 LSL

>member
-1 MKPTQ
+1 MNDLEPGD
-6 HAISNYEPS
+6 AI
-15 TFRTEI
+15 
-21 HSTTGECDRATNIQ
+21 
-35 NAANHCSHYQ
+35 
-45 LMTNPPQLSPGQR
+45 
-58 VLLNDTPAE
+58 LLNDQPAE
-67 VIRTQAVGDI
+67 VIKTYSVGDL
-77 DYLRAYIEGEGAK
+77 DYLRAYVEDVGVK
-90 TVCLDDVKIQPSES
+90 TVCIDDVT
-104 GIETLSDFQLDSLHP
+104 IEPKKEQISALEPATASQLHP
-119 DHEAVSA
+119 EHENLDAER
-126 QWFDLHTQATKLK
+126 FDLRTQAMRFR
-139 LAHEQGQLLSISNS
+139 LAHQQGQLLSISNS
-153 LVRLEPYQLDAV
+153 LVRLEPYQLACV
-165 NWVMQKLRQRAL
+165 NQVMQKLRQRAL
-177 IGDDVGLG
+177 IADDVGLG

-192 ILKELAARN
+192 ILKELTARN

-235 AWVDGERR
+235 AWVEGERR

-265 LRRDEFQPALQDAFW
+265 LRQDEFQPALRDAFW

-301 AQMVDTITGNSDSL
+301 ANMVDTVTGNSDSL

-361 KTDIYDEDGDRVFPD
+361 KTDIYDEDGERVFPD

-444 LLDEEAET
+444 LLSEEAET

-486 STDEQLHEEIDT
+486 STDEQLQEEIDT

-529 PNEKLLL
+529 PDEKLLL

-547 LEYVEDEPWADE
+547 LEFVQDEPWADE

-567 DKDERARIEDEFNHG
+567 DKEERVRIEDEFNHG

-601 SCHIMAN
+601 SCHIMVN

-621 IGRIHRYGQEEEVT
+621 IGRIHRYGQEREVK
-635 VWNFLFDDTRE
+635 VWNFQFDDTRE
-646 SEIFEMLQTKVEEIR
+646 REIFELLEEKIENIR
-661 SQLGNTAD
+661 SKVGSTAD
-669 VLGIL
+669 VLGML
-674 DDIDV
+674 DDV
-679 DSLIMES
+679 DLDGLIMRS
-686 IENDEPPSATKAELE
+686 VRNDEPADATAEELE
-701 ELIEERQRTLEE
+701 ELLDEREQTLMQ
-713 WYERSLVDTSTFD
+713 WYERSLIDPSTFD
-726 AESRRQI
+726 EESRERI
-733 QQVVDESADV
+733 RAVMDESEDV
-743 YGSEGDIREFFE
+743 FGSE
-755 RAVEAFG
+755 A
-762 GDFEKRGTNLYEAAL
+762 
-777 PDGIASPDHDATFGP
+777 
-792 FTFDRDFAM
+792 
-801 DHEDITYLAPD
+801 
-812 TDVLQRLMARV
+812 
-823 LEDERGEVGLKLLP
+823 
-837 FVDTPGITYNYRVAF
+837 
-852 EDGTGDVI
+852 
-860 REETIPVFVDAAHED
+860 
-875 AQQALGERVVEGDS
+875 
-889 IAAKPDVDALQTV
+889 
-902 LDAQSDLR
+902 
-910 AAADRYVSA
+910 
-919 RVTEIKNQ
+919 
-927 LQEKRHDE
+927 
-935 TARELEN
+935 
-942 LEEYA
+942 
-947 QSERDRIESFIKEYE
+947 
-962 RKADAGSDMDIAIRG
+962 AIRSFV
-977 QQERLEQLEARIET
+977 ER
-991 RRNELRR
+991 
-998 REQIIS
+998 
-1004 LAPEV
+1004 
-1009 ENYCLT
+1009 
-1015 LPL
+1015 